1 LTVSYKETTQTKG
14 KNAKPGKFCPGGPKW
29 GMEYAVFF
37 NILELMGEKHSLQKS
52 FVIMKKTHAKN
63 GCIC

>member
-1 LTVSYKETTQTKG
+1 M
-14 KNAKPGKFCPGGPKW
+14 

-37 NILELMGEKHSLQKS
+37 NILELIGEKHSLQKS